1 METGRARRLAQRL
14 SLFDLDNT
22 LIAGD
27 SDHGWAQFLIEA
39 GVLDA
44 AVYERRNA
52 GFFADYKAGSLDIRA
67 FLDFQLRP
75 LAEHEPAQLLAWR
88 ERFMA
93 EKIEPMF
100 LPAAKALV
108 DARLARGDLV
118 AVVTATNS
126 FITRPITQRYGISHL
141 IATEP
146 EMVDGRF
153 TGRTV
158 GEPCFREGKVL
169 RVGRGWSRW
178 ASASTS
184 SPSPGSTATPTMI
197 CRCSPRSPT
206 LWRWIRIRCCGST
219 PSPGGGRS
227 RHGAKARDERN
238 VAQHAWPARV

>member
-27 SDHGWAQFLIEA
+27 SDYGWAQFLIEA

-44 AVYERRNA
+44 DLYERRNA
-52 GFFADYKAGSLDIRA
+52 GFFADYKAGSLDIHA

-100 LPAAKALV
+100 LPAAKVLV
-108 DARLARGDLV
+108 DARLAKGDLV

-126 FITRPITQRYGISHL
+126 FITRPIAQRYGISHL
-141 IATEP
+141 VATEP

-153 TGRTV
+153 TGGTV

-169 RVGRGWSRW
+169 RVRQWLASMGIGLEEFAESWFYSDSHNDLPLLSAVTEPVAVDPDPVLREHAVARGWPVE
-178 ASASTS
+178 T
-184 SPSPGSTATPTMI
+184 
-197 CRCSPRSPT
+197 
-206 LWRWIRIRCCGST
+206 WREGVT
-219 PSPGGGRS
+219 
-227 RHGAKARDERN
+227 
-238 VAQHAWPARV
+238 

>member
-27 SDHGWAQFLIEA
+27 SDYGWAQFLIEA

-44 AVYERRNA
+44 DLYERRNA
-52 GFFADYKAGSLDIRA
+52 GFFADYKAGSLDIHA

-100 LPAAKALV
+100 LPAAKVLV
-108 DARLARGDLV
+108 DARLAKGDLV

-126 FITRPITQRYGISHL
+126 FITRPIAQRYGISHL
-141 IATEP
+141 VATEP
-146 EMVDGRF
+146 EMIDGRF
-153 TGRTV
+153 TGGTV

-169 RVGRGWSRW
+169 RVRQWLASMGIGLEEFAESWFYSDSHNDLPLLSAVTEPVAVDPDPVLREHAVARGWQV
-178 ASASTS
+178 
-184 SPSPGSTATPTMI
+184 AT
-197 CRCSPRSPT
+197 
-206 LWRWIRIRCCGST
+206 WREGVT
-219 PSPGGGRS
+219 
-227 RHGAKARDERN
+227 
-238 VAQHAWPARV
+238 